1 MKARPA
7 PANRPPLT
15 TDQLEH
21 IKASDLVRLKLTADE
36 KMRLREINEQRNIE
50 RIERSRRIHEEQLKL
65 LSELQSVGIEIENVS
80 DLVNT
85 SKKYEPALPILLR
98 HLLMPYSDATKETI
112 ARALAVSSPYIVESW
127 PIFVEQYRVAKSGL
141 GPRGPGD
148 TKEYRLGAKAGLAC
162 VLSVA
167 VTDDTLPELISIAK
181 DPSHGESRLLLLSA
195 LKRRRRKNH
204 MAQQAINDLSQD
216 PELSQE
222 IASWK

>member
-1 MKARPA
+1 
-7 PANRPPLT
+7 
-15 TDQLEH
+15 
-21 IKASDLVRLKLTADE
+21 
-36 KMRLREINEQRNIE
+36 
-50 RIERSRRIHEEQLKL
+50 
-65 LSELQSVGIEIENVS
+65 LSELRSVGIEIENVS

-85 SKKYEPALPILLR
+85 SRKYEPALPILLR

-127 PIFVEQYRVAKSGL
+127 PIFVEQYRVAKSGK

-195 LKRRRRKNH
+195 LKRKRRKNH
-204 MAQQAINDLSQD
+204 MAQQAINDLSLD